1 MPATILFDT
10 SQISKFDKITLQ
22 KAKAVALPLAIKGT
36 INGAAFETMR
46 KSRKTIQEDFT
57 LRNRFTER
65 SVRVIPNKTLK
76 ITDMRATVGSIAKYM
91 ESQEEGERKSS
102 KGKHG
107 LRIPTT
113 AAAGQTGSQRTRPV
127 QKRYRRGQ
135 IALANRA
142 GKIKARS
149 KSQWFLM
156 SIRVAGLRG
165 QSPFVFLPFGGGKA
179 GLYRVVPSGSPPQT
193 RYKRGKKRFARKFKW
208 GRPKGKPGQEK
219 LIMIHSFAH
228 RTITIKS
235 TRWLKKNVEKV
246 S

>member
-1 MPATILFDT
+1 
-10 SQISKFDKITLQ
+10 
-22 KAKAVALPLAIKGT
+22 
-36 INGAAFETMR
+36 
-46 KSRKTIQEDFT
+46 
-57 LRNRFTER
+57 
-65 SVRVIPNKTLK
+65 
-76 ITDMRATVGSIAKYM
+76 
-91 ESQEEGERKSS
+91 
-102 KGKHG
+102 
-107 LRIPTT
+107 
-113 AAAGQTGSQRTRPV
+113 
-127 QKRYRRGQ
+127 
-135 IALANRA
+135 
-142 GKIKARS
+142 
-149 KSQWFLM
+149 M

-246 S
+246 SETMQVRFTKEAERTFNRLVK